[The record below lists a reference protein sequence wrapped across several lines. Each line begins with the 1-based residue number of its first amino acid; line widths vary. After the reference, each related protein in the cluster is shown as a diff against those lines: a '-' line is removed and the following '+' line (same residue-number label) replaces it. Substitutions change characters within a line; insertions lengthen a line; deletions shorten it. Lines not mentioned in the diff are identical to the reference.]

1 MKKIVA
7 YLQNPWFKPGVH
19 QRHVALY
26 RNDQKFHR
34 LVLLHS
40 ATGRALERAFGS
52 ELYNHIHWDNANPLH
67 GTERDAVFPPDAEYM
82 AHVLLAQRPDIV
94 LLFGKQAQGGW
105 DKMARPSN
113 DHIVLRSVHPMA
125 RGSAARHLEKIVRDL
140 KMLIS

>member
-1 MKKIVA
+1 MPTRCMA
-7 YLQNPWFKPGVH
+7 
-19 QRHVALY
+19 R
-26 RNDQKFHR
+26 
-34 LVLLHS
+34 
-40 ATGRALERAFGS
+40 S
-52 ELYNHIHWDNANPLH
+52 ETPCSRR
-67 GTERDAVFPPDAEYM
+67 TAEYM